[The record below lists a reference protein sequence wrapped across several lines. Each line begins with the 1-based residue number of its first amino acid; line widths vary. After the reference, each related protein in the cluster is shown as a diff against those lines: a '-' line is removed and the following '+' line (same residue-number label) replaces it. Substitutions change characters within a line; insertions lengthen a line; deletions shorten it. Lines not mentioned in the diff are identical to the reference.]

1 MKTTKNYFAENK
13 FIPNVQFIRDW
24 FDSISTKE
32 SINDAIFKY
41 IDDEDCDSLKQS
53 LTKDPSIIYRRDSE
67 SRTPLMYAAFLGN
80 KNAVDLL
87 IGAVKKE
94 EQFAYIAA
102 ISAPFNWNALYYA
115 IFGGNKEIFNTL
127 NKITQHDLNPY
138 RDIFNWSPFDYLM
151 LNEDL
156 YFKLNTDEDI
166 KKWEMFQL
174 YNSYASIS
182 NATKFC
188 IAGIVSNQPSMKFNL
203 KKSYLNA
210 GENWGNCIGYWKIKV
225 PHINVGENP
234 QYILHLLDK
243 YNYIYHYVYSPYS
256 IAMYSGNLKIAADL
270 FESMRK
276 QNGNIDFLI
285 SLYNRMGELAW
296 QDEKTKKYE
305 PFYKEKY
312 GEDIDELIVKARGYQ
327 TDEIITPQ
335 DIKDLFG

>member
-87 IGAVKKE
+87 IEAVKKE

-127 NKITQHDLNPY
+127 NKITQHDLNSY

-188 IAGIVSNQPSMKFNL
+188 IAGIVINQTSMKFDL
-203 KKSYLNA
+203 KKSNLNA
-210 GENWGNCIGYWKIKV
+210 
-225 PHINVGENP
+225 GENP
-234 QYILHLLDK
+234 QYILYLLDK

-276 QNGNIDFLI
+276 QNENIDFLI

-312 GEDIDELIVKARGYQ
+312 GEDIDELTVKARGYQ
-327 TDEIITPQ
+327 IDEIITPK

>member
-1 MKTTKNYFAENK
+1 MKTTKRYFAENK
-13 FIPNVQFIRDW
+13 FIPNVKFIRDW

-32 SINDAIFKY
+32 SINDTIFKY

-87 IGAVKKE
+87 IKAVKKE

-115 IFGGNKEIFNTL
+115 IFGGNKEVFNTL
-127 NKITQHDLNPY
+127 NKITLHETLHDLNSY

-166 KKWEMFQL
+166 KKWGMFQL

-182 NATKFC
+182 NATKCC
-188 IAGIVSNQPSMKFNL
+188 IAGIVSNLPSMKFNL
-203 KKSYLNA
+203 KESHFNA
-210 GENWGNCIGYWKIKV
+210 KGGWGNSIGGWKIKV
-225 PHINVGENP
+225 PHLYVGENP
-234 QYILHLLDK
+234 QYILYLLGR
-243 YNYIYHYVYSPYS
+243 YNHIYHYVYSPYS

-270 FESMRK
+270 FESIRK

-296 QDEKTKKYE
+296 QDEKNKK
-305 PFYKEKY
+305 
-312 GEDIDELIVKARGYQ
+312 V
-327 TDEIITPQ
+327 
-335 DIKDLFG
+335 